1 MPTRVRGDAP
11 ARMAAGQRGVVLL
24 VMLLILLLG
33 SSYVLVQRLN
43 HVSEVMNLDQATA
56 HALAEARAAL
66 LGWSVA
72 HPDRPGMLP
81 YPDRNGDGNYDGNS
95 DCPAGAVNANMLL
108 GRLPA
113 SGQATPCIPPLSGLG
128 VNVTDGSGEGLWY
141 AVSRNLLYQPSGGG
155 YPAIDPALPEIST
168 NWLTVRDEFGNVLSD
183 RVAAVILAPG
193 APLRGQNRAGAAPAA
208 ANYLDT
214 VTIGA
219 TSYSNADFDG
229 VFIAAARGD
238 TFNDQIV
245 YVTADEL
252 ITLAERRVA
261 RGAQQCLQSY
271 ATASGGKLPWAA
283 RLDPAAVPD
292 YAGDFGERF
301 GRIPGAPAVDATPGS
316 PDTSMQTA
324 WPAGCFVAGTY
335 WDNWREFVFYAL
347 APDFIPGGA
356 AACPVCLEISGGGE
370 HHAVVLAA
378 GRTLTGQARSSPAER
393 GTVTNYLEGDNT
405 TPADN
410 AFERRDGDA
419 GFNDQVLCV
428 GADAECQ

>member
-1 MPTRVRGDAP
+1 MP

-24 VMLLILLLG
+24 VMLLMLLLG

-43 HVSEVMNLDQATA
+43 HVSEVMTLDQATA

-66 LGWSVA
+66 LGWSA
-72 HPDRPGMLP
+72 GHPDRPGMLP

-108 GRLPA
+108 GRLPV
-113 SGQATPCIPPLSGLG
+113 SGQTAPCIPPLSGLG
-128 VNVTDGSGEGLWY
+128 VKVTDGSGEGLWY

-155 YPAIDPALPEIST
+155 YPAINPALPEVST
-168 NWLTVRDEFGNVLSD
+168 NWLTVRDAFGNVLSD

-193 APLRGQNRAGAAPAA
+193 APLRGQNRAGTAPAA
-208 ANYLDT
+208 ANYLESA
-214 VTIGA
+214 TIGA

-238 TFNDQIV
+238 AFNDQVV
-245 YVTADEL
+245 YITADEL

-271 ATASGGKLPWAA
+271 ASASAGKLPWAA

-301 GRIPGAPAVDATPGS
+301 GRIPAAPAIDASPGS

-324 WPAGCFVAGTY
+324 WTAGCFVAGTY
-335 WDNWREFVFYAL
+335 WDDWREFIVYAL
-347 APDFIPGGA
+347 APGFIPGGA
-356 AACPVCLEISGGGE
+356 AACPVCLEINGGGD

-378 GRTLTGQARSSPAER
+378 GRALTGQARSTPAER
-393 GTVTNYLEGDNT
+393 GAIANYLEGDNA

-419 GFNDQVLCV
+419 TFNDQILCV